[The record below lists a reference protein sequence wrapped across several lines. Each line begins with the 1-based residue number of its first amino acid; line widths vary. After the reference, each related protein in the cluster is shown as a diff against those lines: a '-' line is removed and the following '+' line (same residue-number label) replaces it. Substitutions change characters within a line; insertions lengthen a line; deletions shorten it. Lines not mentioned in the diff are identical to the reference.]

1 MFIRPLLLATAA
13 VPLIAVVAPATA
25 RAADDQR
32 FAIDLPAGRLD
43 AALFQ
48 VARQT
53 GVQLVFTDP
62 AIARARSPRVTG
74 SFTTRQLL
82 ATLLAK
88 SGFTY
93 RYTGPRSVR
102 VMPLSAA
109 ETPPTLQGVAML
121 QDTPAQTPPVG
132 AQNAATTAADQSTAD
147 VDAEEAPEVIVVGTQ
162 IRGSSVTAALPV
174 TVIGQEE
181 IAAIGATSGD
191 DLLRAIPQL
200 GDVTFNA
207 SYLPNSSNAARGDV
221 GSINL
226 RNLGVGNTLVLL
238 NGRRVVN
245 HPTSRANENLVPVL
259 TVNSNT
265 IPTFGIDRL
274 EVLRDGAAAIYG
286 SDAVAGVVNTVLQ
299 SDFEGLQFEG
309 QVGFAEDTNLLETN
323 LNLLVGTRLGDR
335 GNITLYASRESRT
348 MLRAAD
354 QDYTASDNRLPL
366 FVGTRLEGVLGLDG
380 RSTITPWGVFQ
391 TRGNVPVRT
400 GTGTTGALVTNA
412 SGQFHIQPTANGGCS
427 AVIASNPAICVDDG
441 TNTAVADRN
450 TRFDPSAAYNRTI
463 LPQVERYNFFANGNY
478 DLTDGLELFG
488 EAAYYKASTTSI
500 QSSPGTLAAGP
511 LVIPASNFYNPFG
524 AAGSASRLAGLNT
537 PAAGLDVTLSSYNFS
552 DFGPNTVEVDNN
564 QWRALVGVRFQAFG
578 IDFESAAL
586 YSEATV
592 TDNSTGISQTLLQR
606 QLALNTPDAYNPFN
620 GGNLDFPSLRDGT
633 PSNTAA
639 INAIRITTARRN
651 KATLA
656 LADFKGSKADLIA
669 LPAGD
674 LGIAFGV
681 EARRETQLDDRD
693 PRVDGTTQFV
703 DTQTGFVNL
712 SDLVGTSNSPDT
724 SGARNVYGAYVELA
738 VPVIGPDMNIPLID
752 RLEFQLA
759 GRFENYSD
767 AGSVAKPKIAG
778 AWDIVRG
785 VRVRGSYAE
794 SFRAPNLEQVNAR
807 LVTRSN
813 TRTDP
818 IRCEAQ
824 LRQPATIV
832 GPAGTPIAN
841 PLFLANYAN
850 CGQAFATTAQRA
862 GNPDLKPEQSTNWT
876 VGVALEPAFIEKAI
890 GRVTLTADY
899 WNIRQR
905 DIIGIFGEGNALIN
919 DYLLRVQGKTDPNVT
934 RLAPT
939 ADDIA
944 LFAGTGLAP
953 AGRVQFVSDQYV
965 NLQPQKVTGWDFGLN
980 WRVRD
985 FGLGRF
991 ILNVNAAYLD
1001 TYFLTPSEPV
1011 QVLIDA
1017 RAAGTINPSTVI
1029 TDGGD
1034 LVRQNGKPEWRVT
1047 GSLTWSSGPF
1057 QIGGFTSYTSDI
1069 DDTGVVLNGVP
1080 WLVEGRTTLNLYG
1093 QVEFGTRRGGEGRHR
1108 FRLGVRNLTDR
1119 QPPLSTDGFLGS
1131 LYQPYGRYW
1140 YANLRST
1147 F

>member
-1 MFIRPLLLATAA
+1 MIHRPILLAGVAA
-13 VPLIAVVAPATA
+13 IVMPC
-25 RAADDQR
+25 AAEAQDQGHQVN
-32 FAIDLPAGRLD
+32 LPAGRLD

-48 VARQT
+48 AARQT
-53 GVQLVFTDP
+53 GLQLVFTDP
-62 AIARARSPRVTG
+62 AIARMKSPRVSG
-74 SFTTRQLL
+74 RYTTPQLME
-82 ATLLAK
+82 TLLAR
-88 SGFTY
+88 SGFTW
-93 RYTGPRSVR
+93 RFTGPRSVR
-102 VMPLSAA
+102 VVPIGASQPAAPARPALTPIALSSAV
-109 ETPPTLQGVAML
+109 PV
-121 QDTPAQTPPVG
+121 AQTADAG
-132 AQNAATTAADQSTAD
+132 AAAPQDGAPAPA
-147 VDAEEAPEVIVVGTQ
+147 AEEAPPEVVVVGTQ

-174 TVIGQEE
+174 TVVGQED

-265 IPTFGIDRL
+265 IPAFGIERL

-286 SDAVAGVVNTVLQ
+286 SDAVAGVVNTVLK
-299 SDFEGLQFEG
+299 SDFVGVEVEG
-309 QVGFAEDTNLLETN
+309 QIGFAEDTNLLETN

-335 GNITLYASRESRT
+335 GNLTFYASRESRT

-354 QDYTASDNRLPL
+354 QDYTASDDKRPL
-366 FVGTRLEGVLGLDG
+366 FVGTRLDGLTGLDG

-391 TRGNVPVRT
+391 TRGNVVVRT

-412 SGQFHIQPTANGGCS
+412 SGQFHIQPTSNGGCS
-427 AVIASNPAICVDDG
+427 AVIPSNTAICIDDG
-441 TNTAVADRN
+441 TNTAAAVDRN
-450 TRFDPSAAYNRTI
+450 TRFDPTQAYNRTI
-463 LPQVERYNFFANGNY
+463 LPAVERYNFFANGKY
-478 DLTDGLELFG
+478 DLTDGIELFG
-488 EAAYYKASTTSI
+488 EAAYYTASTTSI

-511 LVIPASNFYNPFG
+511 LVIPASNYYNPFG
-524 AAGSASRLAGLNT
+524 PVGSANRIPGLNT

-552 DFGPNTVEVDNN
+552 DFGPNRVEVQND
-564 QWRALVGVRFQAFG
+564 QWRALLGVRFRAFG

-586 YSEATV
+586 YSEAIVSDT
-592 TDNSTGISQTLLQR
+592 STGISQTLLQR

-620 GGNLDFPSLRDGT
+620 GGNLAFPSLADGA
-633 PSNTAA
+633 PSNAAA
-639 INAIRITTARRN
+639 INAIRINTTRRN

-656 LADFKGSKADLIA
+656 LADFKGSKPDLIT

-703 DTQTGFVNL
+703 DTQTGFVNV

-724 SGARNVYGAYVELA
+724 SGARTVLGAYLELA
-738 VPVIGPDMNIPLID
+738 VPVIGPDMSIPLID

-785 VRVRGSYAE
+785 VRIRGSYAE

-813 TRTDP
+813 TRLDP

-824 LRQPATIV
+824 LRTGA
-832 GPAGTPIAN
+832 IAN
-841 PLFLANYAN
+841 FAS
-850 CGQAFATTAQRA
+850 CTQSFATTAQRA
-862 GNPDLKPEQSTNWT
+862 GNPNLKPEQSTNWT
-876 VGVALEPAFIEKAI
+876 VGVALQPEFLEAAI
-890 GRVTLTADY
+890 GRVTVTADY

-919 DYLLRVQGKTDPNVT
+919 DYLLRVQGSSDPNVT

-944 LFAGTGLAP
+944 LFTGSGLAP
-953 AGRVQFVSDQYV
+953 AGRVQFVADQYV
-965 NLQPQKVTGWDFGLN
+965 NLQPQKVTGWDFGFN

-985 FGLGRF
+985 FGLGKF
-991 ILNVNAAYLD
+991 VLNVNAAYLD
-1001 TYFLTPSEPV
+1001 TYFLTPSAPV
-1011 QVLIDA
+1011 QTLIDA
-1017 RAAGTINPSTVI
+1017 RAAGTINPNTVI

-1034 LVRQNGKPEWRVT
+1034 LVRQDGKPEWRVT

-1057 QIGGFTSYTSDI
+1057 QIGGFTSYTSDV
-1069 DDTGVVLNGVP
+1069 DDTGVVLDGVP

-1093 QVEFGTRRGGEGRHR
+1093 QVQFGRKRGGEGRHR
-1108 FRLGVRNLTDR
+1108 FRIGVRNLTNQD
-1119 QPPLSTDGFLGS
+1119 PPLATNGFLGT
-1131 LYQPYGRYW
+1131 LYQPYARYW